1 MISVII
7 PSYRNPK
14 CLDICLQSAL
24 DNQEKENQIICVIDG
39 YPEESNHIIE
49 KYKDKIGFVKN
60 PTNQG
65 MQYSL
70 NIGVWNAIHDR
81 ILIVNDDNVFPK
93 DWDIILNSDYKKDLV
108 ITPNQIEREQ
118 SIFNFVKADFGDV
131 DNFNLKKFT
140 AFEPKYRETTLTND
154 GEIFPFFMSKTDY
167 MMVGGFDV
175 IYNSP
180 FICDWDFFLK
190 LELAGKSFVRSRK
203 LNFYHFGSVATKNS
217 QEGDRFKQS
226 ETKAGGIFRYKWG
239 FDAVRHPETNSHK
252 PFGTK
257 TFKGITYE

>member
-1 MISVII
+1 
-7 PSYRNPK
+7 
-14 CLDICLQSAL
+14 
-24 DNQEKENQIICVIDG
+24 
-39 YPEESNHIIE
+39 
-49 KYKDKIGFVKN
+49 
-60 PTNQG
+60 
-65 MQYSL
+65 
-70 NIGVWNAIHDR
+70 
-81 ILIVNDDNVFPK
+81 
-93 DWDIILNSDYKKDLV
+93 
-108 ITPNQIEREQ
+108 
-118 SIFNFVKADFGDV
+118 
-131 DNFNLKKFT
+131 
-140 AFEPKYRETTLTND
+140 
-154 GEIFPFFMSKTDY
+154 MSKTDY